1 MNVTQD
7 IYERISELR
16 RGALATFCE
25 LLTINNRAGLTTT
38 IGDNTSHVMNTW
50 QGANGGSSI
59 ILPPVAESHGRII
72 KFHSD
77 STISANTYVTLA
89 INTGDTGVTI
99 DGAATY
105 NFNRA
110 YDGITILG
118 HTDNN
123 WYIIQKKE
131 K

>member
-50 QGANGGSSI
+50 QGPNGGSSI
-59 ILPPVAESHGRII
+59 ILPPVAESEGRLIA
-72 KFHSD
+72 FHSD
-77 STISANTYVTLA
+77 STISANTYVRLGP
-89 INTGDTGVTI
+89 NLGDTSATI

-105 NFNRA
+105 DFNRA
-110 YDGITILG
+110 YDGITILCDG
-118 HTDNN
+118 SN
-123 WYIIQKKE
+123 WFIIQKKE

>member
-25 LLTINNRAGLTTT
+25 LVTVTNRDKGTYTVNDT
-38 IGDNTSHVMNTW
+38 TSHIMNSWT
-50 QGANGGSSI
+50 GVNGSSDMY
-59 ILPPVAESHGRII
+59 LPLVSESEGRLIA
-72 KFHSD
+72 FHSD
-77 STISANTYVTLA
+77 STISANAYVTLHPA
-89 INTGDTGVTI
+89 VADTGVTI
-99 DGAATY
+99 DGGTSY
-105 NFNRA
+105 DFNRA
-110 YDGITILG
+110 YDGITILCDG
-118 HTDNN
+118 SN

>member
-25 LLTINNRAGLTTT
+25 LLTINNRDGLTTT

-50 QGANGGSSI
+50 QGPNGGSSI
-59 ILPPVAESHGRII
+59 ILPPVAESEGRLIA
-72 KFHSD
+72 FHSD
-77 STISANTYVTLA
+77 STISANTYVRLGPDL
-89 INTGDTGVTI
+89 GDTSATI

-105 NFNRA
+105 DFNRA
-110 YDGITILG
+110 YDGITILCDG
-118 HTDNN
+118 SN
-123 WYIIQKKE
+123 WFIIQRKDK
-131 K
+131 